1 MRVRIAKP
9 STALPKR
16 AREVPTNVQSRP
28 KSRRVTRVL
37 QLMRALQTGQPGTP
51 DELACLFGVSRRT
64 LFRDLEVLAEAGMSC
79 TYDGSTGRYSI
90 HLD

>member
-1 MRVRIAKP
+1 
-9 STALPKR
+9 
-16 AREVPTNVQSRP
+16 
-28 KSRRVTRVL
+28 
-37 QLMRALQTGQPGTP
+37 MRALQSGQPGTP

-79 TYDGSTGRYSI
+79 TYDSSTGRYSI